1 MPVDRREVLVPSETV
16 SVAPGVLAGLL
27 LKDKEI
33 PRMSF
38 LGTVERGVTWREVTG
53 DDGLTCTQSVCLML
67 RSRM

>member
-38 LGTVERGVTWREVTG
+38 LGTVERGVT
-53 DDGLTCTQSVCLML
+53 
-67 RSRM
+67 